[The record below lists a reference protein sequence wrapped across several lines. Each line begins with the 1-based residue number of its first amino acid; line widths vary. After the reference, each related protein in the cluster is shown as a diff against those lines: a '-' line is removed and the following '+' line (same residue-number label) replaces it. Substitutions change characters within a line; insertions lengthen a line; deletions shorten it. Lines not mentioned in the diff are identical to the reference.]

1 MPKAYR
7 LRIQNRRRRYQAG
20 SKGRQPFERPS
31 AKPRRAKPEK
41 AVPGPLV
48 KRSRHR
54 PLTPVTRVRFPHGS
68 PIAGVYN
75 AEVPPVPI
83 PNTEVKLSSA
93 EDTWREAA
101 WENRSMPAPKK
112 DTRKR
117 VFFLCPQKPR
127 PPRPSESHLPPGDDL
142 SGASRRLPFARGA
155 SRQRRLRGRPPLRH
169 ALPKGPGGPSEFH
182 SPNGRVNLVCT
193 PRRLQP

>member
-101 WENRSMPAPKK
+101 WENRSMPAPA
-112 DTRKR
+112 TPWCGTHSSLAQSVEHAAVNRR
-117 VFFLCPQKPR
+117 VVR
-127 PPRPSESHLPPGDDL
+127 SSRTGGANLPPPLWRRRDL
-142 SGASRRLPFARGA
+142 SFQRAISSVGQSRRLITGWSGVRVPDG
-155 SRQRRLRGRPPLRH
+155 PPQGTEKSSCRWV
-169 ALPKGPGGPSEFH
+169 
-182 SPNGRVNLVCT
+182 R
-193 PRRLQP
+193 